1 MRADQDQTRVWST
14 VWALWAFLLCLP
26 KATSLL
32 RFKVRTCFLPHTNP
46 SILLRFLCEQEG
58 SRKSPRFS
66 TLLFIRQMGD
76 CIGLKNK
83 LYASFILSYYF
94 MLLHNS
100 YVMSRTM
107 AQIQVSKLSQSYL
120 ELESE
125 VMVDSPMETSAQC
138 LQVAKQIKC

>member
-1 MRADQDQTRVWST
+1 
-14 VWALWAFLLCLP
+14 
-26 KATSLL
+26 
-32 RFKVRTCFLPHTNP
+32 
-46 SILLRFLCEQEG
+46 
-58 SRKSPRFS
+58 
-66 TLLFIRQMGD
+66 MGD